1 MVKQKTSKQSEKG
14 ALTKFQTDF
23 LSMSETERR
32 KRYGYDTSQY
42 YGRIV
47 GSINESFQD
56 IQTALKYLPEKYRE
70 QINVELGLRAIQKTA
85 IGVGHS
91 EGKPHLIIENTIDNL
106 KECLKIIKNES
117 GTKIRDI
124 AEPDFNKVKRWL
136 ETMHRYPK
144 TP

>member
-1 MVKQKTSKQSEKG
+1 MAKRKASKQSEKG

-23 LSMSETERR
+23 LYISETERR
-32 KRYGYDTSQY
+32 KQYGYDVSQY

-47 GSINESFQD
+47 GSINKSFQD
-56 IQTALKYLPEKYRE
+56 VRIALNHLPEKYRE

-85 IGVGHS
+85 NRVGHS

-117 GTKIRDI
+117 GAKIRDI
-124 AEPDFNKVKRWL
+124 ADPDFDKVERWL
-136 ETMHRYPK
+136 KTMHAHPNV
-144 TP
+144 P